1 MVAGGGPK
9 EFFKKLLPP
18 PEEGSLEAALVDVS
32 LLEGLAKKSWKTIP
46 LKEWWLVLLLV
57 LVFEWSWREA
67 RFMSSQTS
75 SIEAPF
81 IDWFGIGGE
90 GEGGEGE
97 EHVEEKHFE
106 GELPETLLLLVLLL
120 SIFAPGDDHM
130 LWQGKQH

>member
-1 MVAGGGPK
+1 
-9 EFFKKLLPP
+9 
-18 PEEGSLEAALVDVS
+18 
-32 LLEGLAKKSWKTIP
+32 
-46 LKEWWLVLLLV
+46 
-57 LVFEWSWREA
+57 
-67 RFMSSQTS
+67 MSSQTS

-120 SIFAPGDDHM
+120 SIFAPGADHM
-130 LWQGKQH
+130 L